1 MAKGRRQR
9 IRTDNDRE
17 RDRRRIANF
26 TEEQRERQVSRKYKA
41 THPLRILLC
50 DAKRPAQRKGVEF
63 NLLESDFD
71 LPLPTRCPI
80 LGIPLQYA
88 GNGKGRQDDNS
99 ATMDKINNDQGYVR
113 GNAIIVSWKA
123 NRMKSNATT
132 DELLALGRFYKAR
145 KLDQFPA
152 LLHDNN
158 SCTTDQIIR
167 TMSLDR
173 IY

>member
-26 TEEQRERQVSRKYKA
+26 TEEQREHKRQVSRKYKA

-63 NLLESDFD
+63 NLLENDFD
-71 LPLPTRCPI
+71 LPLPTHCPI

-123 NRMKSNATT
+123 NRMKSDAGA
-132 DELLALGRFYKAR
+132 DELSGWGVFTSAEAR
-145 KLDQFPA
+145 PIHCCISRQ
-152 LLHDNN
+152 
-158 SCTTDQIIR
+158 
-167 TMSLDR
+167 
-173 IY
+173 